1 MSTLKTRQNDDSV
14 TEFLESVDDDQR
26 REDAFRALEIFTD
39 VTGEPARMWG
49 SAIIGFGEYHYV
61 YESGREGDW
70 MKTGFSPRK
79 NALTLYIMSGFDR
92 FDELMNKLGKYKT
105 GKSCLYVKKLD
116 DVDESVLRELIRASC
131 DYIERK
137 YGD

>member
-14 TEFLESVDDDQR
+14 IEFLESVDDDQR

>member
-14 TEFLESVDDDQR
+14 IEFLESVDDDQR

-39 VTGEPARMWG
+39 VTGEPARMLG